1 MSLSHSLV
9 NNQIDKIK
17 IRGTNVFDL
26 YCVAAAKLVL
36 LCELFS
42 KRKSEL
48 SREERHEVV
57 RYAKSRLPVFLS
69 QLCRLLHGVKATFS
83 AMSSSQRHE
92 LATYLVPEVNT
103 KSCFKYV
110 ILFF

>member
-1 MSLSHSLV
+1 MYAW
-9 NNQIDKIK
+9 
-17 IRGTNVFDL
+17 F
-26 YCVAAAKLVL
+26 AAVAKLVL

-92 LATYLVPEVNT
+92 LATYLVPEVGEFS
-103 KSCFKYV
+103 K
-110 ILFF
+110 